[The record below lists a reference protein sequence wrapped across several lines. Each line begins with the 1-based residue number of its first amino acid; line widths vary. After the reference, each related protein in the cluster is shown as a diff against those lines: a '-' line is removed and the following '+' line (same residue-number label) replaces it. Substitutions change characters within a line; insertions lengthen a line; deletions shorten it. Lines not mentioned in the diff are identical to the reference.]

1 MKIFQPSLVAFLL
14 LLIGGQC
21 MGADDY
27 LTLKNTDGK
36 EVVCRITGFN
46 DGLVALKFADG
57 RTFRYDYSMLDEP
70 SQKLVREELATLNPP
85 RLRVRSV
92 NNSSRTSSGMSM
104 DGTAYESTYKKRVW
118 EVKVTSF
125 CPFEVEAKAWVFTCR
140 SGHFKRSRKKGTVSF
155 DNTWEFEVED
165 ETTASTTLYGGG
177 DSSSSLARL
186 DLVIFVFDQS
196 GKVTD
201 SYATSRKAQEDIEKK
216 YPELKE

>member
-1 MKIFQPSLVAFLL
+1 MKIFQPSLIAFLL

-36 EVVCRITGFN
+36 EVVCQITGFN
-46 DGLVALKFADG
+46 DGLVAMKFADG
-57 RTFRYDYSMLDEP
+57 RTFRYEYSMLDEP
-70 SQKLVREELATLNPP
+70 SQQLVREELAKLSPP

-104 DGTAYESTYKKRVW
+104 DGATYESTYKKRVW

-140 SGHFKRSRKKGTVSF
+140 SGHFSRSRKKGTVSF
-155 DNTWEFEVED
+155 DKTWEFEVEG
-165 ETTASTTLYGGG
+165 ETTASTAVYDGG

-186 DLVIFVFDQS
+186 DLVIYVFDQS